1 MPSNWYWWGKASSRK
16 FSMKIVLMRIM
27 TIIIMMMIPGDNDE
41 LSEILVMAMIMGLWD
56 HVDENM
62 VERS

>member
-1 MPSNWYWWGKASSRK
+1 
-16 FSMKIVLMRIM
+16 MKIVLMMNM

-41 LSEILVMAMIMGLWD
+41 YGEILVMAMIMGLWD

-62 VERS
+62 VEGS